1 MKDSLQVLQLL
12 FRHIKFNFFFFIIVL
27 VVFDPLGERSKV
39 SSAFSHVQHLKSL
52 GSLSTREPFCFIF

>member
-1 MKDSLQVLQLL
+1 MKDSLQLLQLL
-12 FRHIKFNFFFFIIVL
+12 FTGIFSSKKIIIVL
-27 VVFDPLGERSKV
+27 VVFDQLGEPFKV